1 LSETK
6 RGRGGEVEGAAVDG
20 GAGVSGFLEI
30 GFKKDFTKA

>member
-6 RGRGGEVEGAAVDG
+6 RGRGGEAGSAAVDRS
-20 GAGVSGFLEI
+20 AGVSGFLEI